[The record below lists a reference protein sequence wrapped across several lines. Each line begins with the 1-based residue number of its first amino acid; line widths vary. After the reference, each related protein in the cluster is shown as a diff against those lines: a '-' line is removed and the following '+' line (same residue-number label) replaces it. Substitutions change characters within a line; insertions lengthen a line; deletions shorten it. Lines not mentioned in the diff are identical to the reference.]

1 MADVCYELKG
11 KNGQVYLLDNRRVVI
26 GRTGWFG
33 RLYQLLTRG
42 RSSFSAGDVCSVVV
56 KEPSLTRGYLRFEF
70 GDAKGGNSVVWITNQ
85 DMAQRARQVKQWVEE
100 MQRTG

>member
-11 KNGQVYLLDNRRVVI
+11 KNGQIYLLDNRHVVI

-33 RLYQLLTRG
+33 RLYQLVTRG
-42 RSSFSAGDVCSVVV
+42 RGSFSAGDVRSVVM
-56 KEPSLTRGYLRFEF
+56 KEPSLTRGYLRFEL
-70 GDAKGGNSVVWITNQ
+70 GDAKGGSSVVWITNQ

-100 MQRTG
+100 MKGRG